1 MKNFLKADIK
11 ENWRRDYENMREV
24 MIYGEKPTW
33 EQLID
38 AMERLQKKVRS
49 LRNPFVQFVQ

>member
-11 ENWRRDYENMREV
+11 ENWRRDYENMREA

-38 AMERLQKKVRS
+38 AMERLQKRVRS
-49 LRNPFVQFVQ
+49 L

>member
-1 MKNFLKADIK
+1 MKSFLKADIK
-11 ENWRRDYENMREV
+11 ENWRRDDENMREA

-38 AMERLQKKVRS
+38 AKERLQKKVRS
-49 LRNPFVQFVQ
+49 L